1 MGQFEFFAKIIA
13 PYFVEIP
20 KEIDE
25 KWLNQSKKAAPKTYK
40 GIQKAI
46 KTKKDFDEKIGNP
59 TKKTIASFIDKNFV
73 SRSGHTYRNI
83 MDKTRDSM
91 KNAGKEY
98 LRGEKNVFETGRY
111 EKKLEDGQKR
121 YAQKWC
127 EYLGPLKGYK
137 AGHIPGLTQIAIMA
151 LTGDN
156 ELVNYL
162 RAQGVS
168 VQGRPMVIT
177 TPERVREFR
186 NTLAKRIL
194 SWGSEIIK
202 FGYEH
207 QDVKR
212 LNEKLNH
219 LVNEYRRH
227 EITPFTS
234 GGPSHIDFIIAQIP
248 DSTKPGGM
256 RKSLGLDIQITME

>member
-1 MGQFEFFAKIIA
+1 
-13 PYFVEIP
+13 
-20 KEIDE
+20 
-25 KWLNQSKKAAPKTYK
+25 
-40 GIQKAI
+40 
-46 KTKKDFDEKIGNP
+46 
-59 TKKTIASFIDKNFV
+59 
-73 SRSGHTYRNI
+73 

-127 EYLGPLKGYK
+127 QYLGPLKGYK
-137 AGHIPGLTQIAIMA
+137 AGHILGLTQIAIMA
-151 LTGDN
+151 LTG
-156 ELVNYL
+156 EEGLIAYL
-162 RAQGVS
+162 RAHGVN
-168 VQGRPMVIT
+168 VQGQPLVIT
-177 TPERVREFR
+177 TAERVREFR

-202 FGYEH
+202 FGYET

-212 LNEKLNH
+212 LNEKLNQ
-219 LVNEYRRH
+219 LVNNYCRSD
-227 EITPFTS
+227 IAPFAS

-248 DSTKPGGM
+248 DSTQPGGM
-256 RKSLGLDIQITME
+256 RKSLGLDISVVVE

>member
-40 GIQKAI
+40 GIKKAI
-46 KTKKDFDEKIGNP
+46 KTQKDFKEKIGDP
-59 TKKTIASFIDKNFV
+59 TKKTIASFINPKFV
-73 SRSGHTYRNI
+73 SRTGHTYRNI

-111 EKKLEDGQKR
+111 EKMLEDGQKR

-127 EYLGPLKGYK
+127 QYLGPLRGYK
-137 AGHIPGLTQIAIMA
+137 AGHILGLTQIAIMA
-151 LTGDN
+151 LSGDN
-156 ELVNYL
+156 DLVNYL
-162 RAQGVS
+162 RARDVS

-177 TPERVREFR
+177 TSERVREFR

-202 FGYEH
+202 FG
-207 QDVKR
+207 
-212 LNEKLNH
+212 
-219 LVNEYRRH
+219 
-227 EITPFTS
+227 
-234 GGPSHIDFIIAQIP
+234 
-248 DSTKPGGM
+248 
-256 RKSLGLDIQITME
+256 